1 MKNFEFLK
9 DFDNDMYTLLSEFE
23 REAVKNP
30 KTSESYVTPFLE
42 KVVNDMLQ
50 RNNNAIDNPY
60 VGFSKRVD
68 KLYELKI
75 IDYKFKCM
83 LLEAYQL
90 RNKTVRLLGDDILI
104 EGEL

>member
-42 KVVNDMLQ
+42 KVVNDMAPKEQ
-50 RNNNAIDNPY
+50 
-60 VGFSKRVD
+60 
-68 KLYELKI
+68 
-75 IDYKFKCM
+75 
-83 LLEAYQL
+83 
-90 RNKTVRLLGDDILI
+90 
-104 EGEL
+104 

>member
-60 VGFSKRVD
+60 MLDFLK
-68 KLYELKI
+68 ELI
-75 IDYKFKCM
+75 NYM
-83 LLEAYQL
+83 
-90 RNKTVRLLGDDILI
+90 N
-104 EGEL
+104 